1 VKGCGTSAPA
11 MHVPSK
17 QALSAKLVIDIPW
30 LAIFYCQKIGC
41 RNTWDRCYDH
51 NFLRFVTNFVEKIG
65 VFFKNQCYD
74 QIFLISFVFSQK
86 NANFLP
92 NFSAKIFKI
101 S

>member
-41 RNTWDRCYDH
+41 RNTWDRCYD
-51 NFLRFVTNFVEKIG
+51 
-65 VFFKNQCYD
+65 